1 MATAGGVGVNGT
13 RTGVAPAMEVVF
25 PVAPSARA
33 VADDGVV
40 PVAYV
45 FVAGS
50 MDAGAAGVGAV
61 NAGGGAKPFPL
72 HVEPTIWTIRCGG
85 TAAAAIAACCIAR
98 AVMVSL

>member
-1 MATAGGVGVNGT
+1 MATSGGVGVNGT
-13 RTGVAPAMEVVF
+13 EAVPAMEVVF

-40 PVAYV
+40 PVVYV
-45 FVAGS
+45 FVAGR

-61 NAGGGAKPFPL
+61 NAGGGAQPLPL
-72 HVEPTIWTIRCGG
+72 HVEPTIWAIRCGG